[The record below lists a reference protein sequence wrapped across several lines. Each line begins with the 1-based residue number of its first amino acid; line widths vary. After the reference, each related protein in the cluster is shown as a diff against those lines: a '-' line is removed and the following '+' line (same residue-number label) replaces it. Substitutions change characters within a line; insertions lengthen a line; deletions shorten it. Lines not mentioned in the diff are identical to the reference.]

1 MIVKL
6 RDPLG
11 DNRWAHA
18 TYVHFYVELFIN
30 ETAANADA
38 DYTVSWAHCLIHCL
52 LVSGQ
57 AWWHFHGP
65 CIVVHHG
72 TFHAI
77 STLCTTLFND
87 TFHYIPMAVFMLF
100 ASCSCMAFFMH
111 FAWQFSS
118 AFYCISCYFDP
129 SFHLYFQLL
138 FQLIFHVTLRVS
150 IEAIFLTVFVLF
162 QALKKW
168 VCQFQSVYQF
178 RNISH

>member
-1 MIVKL
+1 MSS
-6 RDPLG
+6 
-11 DNRWAHA
+11 
-18 TYVHFYVELFIN
+18 LFN
-30 ETAANADA
+30 SLFTCKWSSVMAF
-38 DYTVSWAHCLIHCL
+38 SWAMYRGP
-52 LVSGQ
+52 S
-57 AWWHFHGP
+57 WHFS
-65 CIVVHHG
+65 CYFNIVHNIVQWHFSLYSLG
-72 TFHAI
+72 SFHAPRI
-77 STLCTTLFND
+77 MQLHGIFYALC
-87 TFHYIPMAVFMLF
+87 MAVFP
-100 ASCSCMAFFMH
+100 
-111 FAWQFSS
+111 